1 MAHGEDREEAKSMI
15 SRGEIHLLRLRF
27 HRITWDEDVQK
38 VLLGAAAKDLPDDA
52 DSDASED

>member
-1 MAHGEDREEAKSMI
+1 MI

-38 VLLGAAAKDLPDDA
+38 VLLGAAAEDLPEDA